1 MLLISAFLSDI
12 PKITAASE
20 VFPGGGFPFL
30 PVGAGKTG
38 TFPLKFGG
46 FLLKKHPDC
55 AIFFVYGEGL
65 RPPAL
70 KGKQSRLSGF
80 YIDIL

>member
-1 MLLISAFLSDI
+1 M
-12 PKITAASE
+12 
-20 VFPGGGFPFL
+20 
-30 PVGAGKTG
+30 KTG

-55 AIFFVYGEGL
+55 AMFFVYGEGL
-65 RPPAL
+65 RPPAP